1 MKKEKIEEK
10 IDKLNKINKEVTEK
24 MFGYILTAF
33 GLVAGLAWNDAIRSL
48 IEYFFPL
55 ERNGLWAKF
64 FYAFIFTV
72 IVVMVSLYVAKIFK
86 GSDENVKKGKK

>member
-1 MKKEKIEEK
+1 MEKEKIKNK

-33 GLVAGLAWNDAIRSL
+33 GLVAGLAWNDAIKSL

-55 ERNGLWAKF
+55 QRNGIWAKF

-86 GSDENVKKGKK
+86 KNDNLEKNKK

>member
-1 MKKEKIEEK
+1 MKKEKIEKK
-10 IDKLNKINKEVTEK
+10 IDELSNINKKVTEK

-33 GLVAGLAWNDAIRSL
+33 GLVAGLAWNDAIKSL

-55 ERNGLWAKF
+55 ERNGIWAKF

-86 GSDENVKKGKK
+86 KDDNLEKDKK